1 MERERGLL
9 LHHMAP
15 CYLLVHSVTSGLSKN
30 VLTCDTRVCTLDS
43 VDNEHRRRD
52 MIEINMNDSPF
63 GHIAVKPEIDSSGDV
78 ACSDCAGYNMADH
91 QDVIFKPS
99 E

>member
-1 MERERGLL
+1 MGRVAVLL
-9 LHHMAP
+9 ATYDCSLS
-15 CYLLVHSVTSGLSKN
+15 LLYDLCRKILTLRSV
-30 VLTCDTRVCTLDS
+30 VCTLDS
-43 VDNEHRRRD
+43 VDNKHRRKN
-52 MIEINMNDSPF
+52 ISEINMNDSPF